1 MVTAAHRTAF
11 DADLAGRGANA
22 CAGTLRNKRAAS
34 SPFSQHGAHPDGPV
48 AGEENA
54 AAPKEVCQLHTGVQK
69 ERAFPHMR
77 DSVRAARH
85 FVLGVVGPRYDQ
97 GVADDAAIVVT
108 ELAANAVLHAES
120 GFSVAVGCSADA
132 VRISVRD
139 YRPVDDAGQ
148 LAVPPGHGLSVVAQI
163 ADSWGTEPLPDG
175 KAVWA
180 RLPAATEE
188 KAGEM
193 RW

>member
-1 MVTAAHRTAF
+1 M
-11 DADLAGRGANA
+11 
-22 CAGTLRNKRAAS
+22 
-34 SPFSQHGAHPDGPV
+34 

-54 AAPKEVCQLHTGVQK
+54 AALKEVCQLHTGVQR
-69 ERAFPHMR
+69 ERGFPYVR
-77 DSVRAARH
+77 DSVREARR

-97 GVADDAAIVVT
+97 GIADDAAIVVT
-108 ELAANAVLHAES
+108 ELAANAVLHAAS
-120 GFSVAVGCSADA
+120 GFSVAVGCSAEA

-139 YRPVDDAGQ
+139 YGPVADARQ

-188 KAGEM
+188 KGGEM